1 MGSTALEPWLAAVS
15 AWCGEGRVMLPHQ
28 ENGGG
33 GRECTALFREK
44 FDKERKEREGRFL
57 QGDTLSEFSLFLHLS
72 IVFLD

>member
-1 MGSTALEPWLAAVS
+1 
-15 AWCGEGRVMLPHQ
+15 MLPHQ
-28 ENGGG
+28 ENGGVG
-33 GRECTALFREK
+33 GGGVQRIRAGTYCTLSREK